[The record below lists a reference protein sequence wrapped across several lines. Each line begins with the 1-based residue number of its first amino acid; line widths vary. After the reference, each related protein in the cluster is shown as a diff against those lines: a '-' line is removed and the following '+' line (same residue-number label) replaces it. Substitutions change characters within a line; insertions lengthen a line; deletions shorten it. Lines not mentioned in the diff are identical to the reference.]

1 MIVRRSNLI
10 MPANRP
16 AFVEKSWSRGA
27 DSITLDLEDSVASAE
42 KLSARENIRQSIQVA
57 GKGGSDVIV
66 RVNNDPELLA
76 GDIDASVY
84 PGLNGIMLPKV
95 ESAQQI
101 EWVEKRIAA
110 LEKERDLEAGSVL
123 VNVVIESARGF
134 VHLEEI
140 MAACTRVESLWLGT
154 EDFTND
160 LGMKD
165 VEPEAL
171 LYPKLRVLI
180 MAVAHGITPRGMLGS
195 IANYKDLDL
204 FFESARKSYQF
215 GYKGCSCI
223 HPSQVSVLN
232 RAFAPEK
239 EDVEQ
244 AQAVVNA
251 YLDSVQRGIGATKLN
266 GKMIDLPIYERYQK
280 ILEFQKAIEEKEA
293 KKARCMSAVN
303 ANAEV

>member
-16 AFVEKSWSRGA
+16 AFVEKAWSRGA
-27 DSITLDLEDSVASAE
+27 DSITLDLEDSVTTAE
-42 KLSARENIRQSIQVA
+42 KLSARDGIRQSLQVA
-57 GKGGSDVIV
+57 GKGGADVIV
-66 RVNNDPELLA
+66 RVNNDPELLF

-84 PGLNGIMLPKV
+84 PGLSGIMLPKV

-101 EWVEKRIAA
+101 EKVESCIAK
-110 LEKERDLEAGSVL
+110 LEQERGLQPGSVL
-123 VNVVIESARGF
+123 VNVIIETARGF
-134 VHLEEI
+134 MKLEEI
-140 MAACTRVESLWLGT
+140 LKACTRAESLWLGT
-154 EDFTND
+154 EDFTSD
-160 LGMKD
+160 LGMKE

-180 MAVAHGITPRGMLGS
+180 MAVASGITPRGMLGS

-223 HPSQVSVLN
+223 HPSQVAVLN

-239 EDVEQ
+239 EDVER
-244 AQAVVNA
+244 AQAISDA
-251 YLDSVQRGIGATKLN
+251 YLSSVRQGIGATKLD
-266 GKMIDLPIYERYQK
+266 GKMIDRPVYERAKKVLDYQR
-280 ILEFQKAIEEKEA
+280 AIDEKEE
-293 KKARCMSAVN
+293 KKARCIAAAVTN
-303 ANAEV
+303 TQI